1 MILIF
6 FVFFLVSLL
15 AKFFPVFSFLFLFHF
30 STTSTRTLEFSH
42 HGSFI
47 GFLHLSFSRDFF
59 AMEADRVREIPD
71 LNLPLEETNPENPI
85 KTPFI

>member
-1 MILIF
+1 MKVPFQGRTTYYDTDLF
-6 FVFFLVSLL
+6 C
-15 AKFFPVFSFLFLFHF
+15 FLFLFHF

-59 AMEADRVREIPD
+59 AMEADRVREIPC
-71 LNLPLEETNPENPI
+71 LCRLPMSRI
-85 KTPFI
+85 AR